1 LEKFIYALRLFAD
14 APAYLATVGKCL
26 PLAAMTNHQQFFDAQ
41 NDTEKFH
48 HNLGLMMASCAQFM
62 AHGKIDVCATS
73 QYNFRA

>member
-14 APAYLATVGKCL
+14 APAYLATVEKCL
-26 PLAAMTNHQQFFDAQ
+26 PLAVMTDHQQFFDAQ

-48 HNLGLMMASCAQFM
+48 QNLGLIMASCAQFI
-62 AHGKIDVCATS
+62 AHGKIDLFATS